1 MPEMHPSAAVP
12 GRSPTQPPAPTAESA
27 DAAGIVA
34 DEPPAAPRP
43 PATVA
48 PTGVDS
54 ADLADQVATRA
65 PAESPIGPPAAEPF
79 AKVVTP
85 PPDPTLTPQ
94 AAAAVQAEAQR
105 VVLNMPVDIR
115 SLSLALL
122 ALFASIA
129 VLHWASAVFIPLM
142 LSVLLTTSLQPAV
155 QWLYRWHVPRWA
167 GAGILL
173 LSIVGGLGTT
183 AWKLSD
189 GATQLVES
197 LPVAARKVRD
207 AVRTR
212 VSGPSPLD
220 TVQRAATQIEQA
232 AASTPPQTQRGV
244 QRVVIERPPFNIRDY
259 VWSGTMGLASAVGQ
273 MTVVIFL
280 TFFSL
285 ASGNL
290 FKRKLMRIAGSSL
303 ERRKITAAVLED
315 ITGQIQRYL
324 LVQVFTSVLVG
335 LATWAVYAALGLQNA
350 AVWGVVAAALNLAP
364 YIGSVVVTGA
374 SGLVAFLQ
382 FGTLDMAIAIGGAS
396 LIIHT
401 IIGNLVTPWLTSR
414 TSAMSPVAVF
424 VSVLAWGWLWGL
436 WGLLLGIP
444 VMMIVKAVCDRVDDL
459 RPVGELLGD

>member
-12 GRSPTQPPAPTAESA
+12 GRSPTQPPAPTAEAA

-220 TVQRAATQIEQA
+220 TVQRAAKMRLGA
-232 AASTPPQTQRGV
+232 P
-244 QRVVIERPPFNIRDY
+244 D
-259 VWSGTMGLASAVGQ
+259 
-273 MTVVIFL
+273 
-280 TFFSL
+280 
-285 ASGNL
+285 ASGRRAPEAEPGADHLLEADMVIKALGFDAEDLPSL
-290 FKRKLMRIAGSSL
+290 FG
-303 ERRKITAAVLED
+303 TAELGVSRWG
-315 ITGQIQRYL
+315 T
-324 LVQVFTSVLVG
+324 VLVDG
-335 LATWAVYAALGLQNA
+335 RTLMTSLDGVFAAGDI
-350 AVWGVVAAALNLAP
+350 VR
-364 YIGSVVVTGA
+364 
-374 SGLVAFLQ
+374 
-382 FGTLDMAIAIGGAS
+382 GAS
-396 LIIHT
+396 LVVWAIRDGRDVAQAMHK
-401 IIGNLVTPWLTSR
+401 WLKARAKTATR
-414 TSAMSPVAVF
+414 EKVA
-424 VSVLAWGWLWGL
+424 A
-436 WGLLLGIP
+436 
-444 VMMIVKAVCDRVDDL
+444 
-459 RPVGELLGD
+459 